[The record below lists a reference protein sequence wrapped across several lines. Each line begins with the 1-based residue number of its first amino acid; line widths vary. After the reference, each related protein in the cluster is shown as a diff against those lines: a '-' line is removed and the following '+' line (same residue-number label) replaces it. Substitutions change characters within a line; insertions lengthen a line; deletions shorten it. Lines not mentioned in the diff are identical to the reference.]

1 MQASTPN
8 GCCIRIGPLP
18 FFPSAQIPLALRPFF
33 CYIVR
38 TFVAEREAEFIPL
51 LRFSVELRRQKRG
64 AALPRA
70 GWRLKGRVLPDRIT
84 LSAGSSSRNDFL
96 FALTAR
102 YSLFVR
108 GCRQIASPSTDCSL
122 IGLLGKASASPG
134 QLKER
139 LLVLERKAADA
150 THCLDQ
156 SMDYRSQ
163 TPR

>member
-1 MQASTPN
+1 VYACQ
-8 GCCIRIGPLP
+8 RKK
-18 FFPSAQIPLALRPFF
+18 F
-33 CYIVR
+33 CV
-38 TFVAEREAEFIPL
+38 VHEE
-51 LRFSVELRRQKRG
+51 
-64 AALPRA
+64 
-70 GWRLKGRVLPDRIT
+70 KGILGSG